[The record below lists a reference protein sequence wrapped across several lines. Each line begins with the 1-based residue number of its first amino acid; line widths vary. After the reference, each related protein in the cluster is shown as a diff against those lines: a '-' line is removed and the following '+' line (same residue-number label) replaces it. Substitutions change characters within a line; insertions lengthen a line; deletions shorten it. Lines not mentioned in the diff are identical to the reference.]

1 MRNTNGE
8 FDVASEAA
16 SSSSNSNGEPSPPT
30 AGPGSAAAVMKE
42 EQAQSTTGGVDM
54 SSAPSPSAVVTSS
67 SVAGGGREKTLC
79 LVCAVV
85 SDNHHIHY
93 GALACFRDGWMP
105 LRVVLNFTAETE
117 KAHQLQYL
125 HTDDFINLIHVRI
138 WNMLQPYN
146 EIKSDD
152 NAE

>member
-30 AGPGSAAAVMKE
+30 ANPGSTAASVMKE
-42 EQAQSTTGGVDM
+42 EQAQSTTGGADM
-54 SSAPSPSAVVTSS
+54 SSSSPSAVVTSS
-67 SVAGGGREKTLC
+67 SVLGGGGREKTLC
-79 LVCAVV
+79 LVCSVV

-105 LRVVLNFTAETE
+105 LRVVLNFTAKTE
-117 KAHQLQYL
+117 KAHQL